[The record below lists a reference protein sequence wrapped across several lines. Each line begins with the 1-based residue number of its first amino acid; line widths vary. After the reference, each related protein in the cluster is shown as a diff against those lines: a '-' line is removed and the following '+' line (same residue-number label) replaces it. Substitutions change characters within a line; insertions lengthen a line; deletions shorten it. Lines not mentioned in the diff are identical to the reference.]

1 MRLPP
6 FTKGGQG
13 GFEVSLKNVVEL
25 SILGQKLAIQSTESE
40 EHVRGV
46 ESYLAE
52 KIEEVR
58 GGTKAV
64 ATLDLALIVA
74 LNVAGELIK
83 TRQTL
88 QSIEKRSGEL
98 AKTIQGV
105 IE

>member
-1 MRLPP
+1 M
-6 FTKGGQG
+6 
-13 GFEVSLKNVVEL
+13 SLKNVVEL

-46 ESYLAE
+46 ESYLAG

-88 QSIEKRSGEL
+88 QSVEKRAGEL

-105 IE
+105 ME